1 MKSLVKIIGFA
12 LLVALVA
19 CSDDENGDPASNEV
33 GMSPT
38 SFIPAQL
45 TIKAGETVVWKNTD
59 SILHTVTSN
68 DGLFNENVQPGATF
82 SYTFTAAGTYN
93 YVCTLHPGMNGTIIV
108 E

>member
-1 MKSLVKIIGFA
+1 MKSLVKLIGVFL
-12 LLVALVA
+12 LLVFVA
-19 CSDDENGDPASNEV
+19 CSDDENGDPAANEV

-45 TIKAGETVVWKNTD
+45 TIRAGETVVWNNTD
-59 SILHTVTSN
+59 SMLHTVTSN
-68 DGLFNENVQPGATF
+68 DGLFNENVQPGASF
-82 SYTFTAAGTYN
+82 SYTFATAGTYG